1 MSRDDSILTFATPD
15 LLAARQSWLKNLAE
29 ERRVADLT
37 LDAYERDTRQF
48 LTFMTQYHGQLA
60 SFAILTK
67 LKPTDFR
74 AFLANRRKGGT
85 AARSLGRNL
94 SGIRSLLKFLERQ
107 GHASSAAATVAR
119 TPKKKRSLPK
129 PLSVDEAQQVVE
141 LGEQIEEEGWIA
153 ARNAAVLTLLYGL
166 GLRISEALGLPGDA
180 LIDPRQATLRITGKG
195 SKTRMVPVLPAAVEA
210 VAAYRKLCPY
220 DLCADGPLFRGARGG
235 ALNPGVLQRDMQRL
249 RRALGLPESATPH
262 ALRHSFATHLL
273 SAGGDLRTIQELLG
287 HASLS
292 TTQLYTEVETAR
304 LMQIYDSAHPRGR
317 AR

>member
-1 MSRDDSILTFATPD
+1 MSRDDSILTFATPE
-15 LLAARQSWLKNLAE
+15 LLASRSAWLKNLAE

-48 LTFMTQYHGQLA
+48 FTFLTQYHGQPA
-60 SFAILTK
+60 SFAVLTK

-74 AFLANRRKGGT
+74 AFLANRRKAGT
-85 AARSLGRNL
+85 GARSLGRNL
-94 SGIRSLLKFLERQ
+94 SGIRSLLTFLERQ
-107 GHASSAAATVAR
+107 GHASSAAATAAK

-129 PLSVDEAQQVVE
+129 PLSISEAQLVVE
-141 LGEQIEEEGWIA
+141 LGEQIEEGWIA

-180 LIDPRQATLRITGKG
+180 LTDPEQSTLRITGKG
-195 SKTRMVPVLPAAVEA
+195 GKTRIVPVLPAAIDA
-210 VAAYRKLCPY
+210 TAAYRKLCPY
-220 DLCADGPLFRGARGG
+220 DLSADSPLFRGARGG

-304 LMQIYDSAHPRGR
+304 LMEIYDSAHPRGR
-317 AR
+317 TG